1 MSALDLPK
9 IVDSLQ
15 LKKVKQRNDSL
26 QLLRSF
32 SVAKLKLTPRHFV
45 VLLEGIL
52 KLIEIERDVY
62 GNNPTSATH
71 QRLLT
76 ASTML
81 KDILEES
88 LKRGQ
93 LRYKHCTSLFFSVIS
108 SFFLPE
114 THSILAPCAIDFA
127 KILQSLLREPFFLT
141 HLPIDSWN
149 RGYKFLVRLL
159 TAALDTTEHHDYQ
172 FSHESLLTD
181 LLSSLHY
188 IIGGATKDIYEPL
201 KRLKVYVPLRKIL
214 SDVFEIYNKR
224 ESSVLVEA
232 FKVTNKL
239 LITLTSEDFSFCHK
253 LIHTALQPLINFAH
267 TMVDGILM
275 QFVIFLNLES
285 FHRYLNID
293 SLPKLI
299 TNELVE
305 DSSEEESS
313 TRKRLD
319 PFSTSTHQGETSKY
333 NIGVL
338 AQALLDRIAGLN
350 HKLLES
356 DIDFE
361 EIETAKSWFDLASI
375 RLKTGQD
382 VQWLLLRGTARL
394 IVAYYNL
401 CMEETYSNFNQSF
414 LSSKLKRVKL
424 QGTDLSIKSFESMDA
439 LLKHMIG
446 LSKDVRLQTLG
457 LQLLIFTKDSQ
468 TIDRSLQLDKKG
480 SHLENDVTNNNDE
493 TTVIDVHLDED
504 VNPGD
509 EDCNFL
515 SQLIKCFN
523 NRDLMFWCLLGIFTI
538 LRRLELARCY
548 DDQMITRR
556 LHQVIRIVT
565 PMIKLDDHSR
575 LSCRVISF
583 ILFSYHPD
591 RLYRL
596 VDHSLRSQLQ
606 NLLEMAEMNGPSSLH
621 CDAFR
626 YWWALHWSM
635 TKLTNA
641 KSEII
646 NRAAGRWFLSKLN
659 DELSPTNPRTRSEP
673 NRAQMIGSF
682 VLWLL
687 GIDVHN
693 LPFKSGD
700 SDKRDQLIFHLGS
713 AVDNSDFDKFL
724 DLKNVS
730 LKRLVHKPKI
740 ITCDGNT
747 DMIASIFDRVNFI
760 SSRLMVGSVGIDRLF
775 HWTEIVTHIREAFR
789 VREQNIPLAIEETC
803 EKLWRCLF
811 MNLSSQEDY
820 AIIMKLLLLSDLDE
834 PLAIDKPFV
843 FRQLEHFIFGLN
855 SLSQTA
861 GPSGSNE
868 TEFEEEFLN
877 NGSSK
882 ATPLPQ
888 LPQLA
893 TETMTLYIR
902 LLVKF
907 DGDITLL
914 LTALDVCDPATTL
927 QCISILCHSPL
938 VSKMSSEEAVRV
950 IRMLGEGP
958 LSSHQMDRSSDTV
971 FVTSKLL
978 KNLLPLIDGND
989 ETDFRKD
996 FTDLLGFLLQCEEK
1010 LLFLIESCRFN
1021 VISLIFECLTFHFEL
1036 SSGAE
1041 TANRALLPSSNSLRV
1056 SLLDSVRLYLNS
1068 MNSFDQLELYRS
1080 LFETFPHPQGSVE
1093 RAAAYCF
1100 FFTTIS
1106 SGTTQIKI
1114 PAIFNLLECHKY
1126 DFFAPYLKLGLSRL
1140 CLGPPL
1146 CSPRQLFQSMRMEL
1160 LKSWWHNEIPLET
1173 FPYELFDYIDFKA
1186 FAVENY
1192 REIVSICMAIK
1203 SQRSASQIVSQLS
1216 QVSKYKGYD
1225 IQNMLYDSLP
1235 ILIPL
1240 AYTSNGVRNE
1250 VFKSLLPYLNNLYKG
1265 YMREKVLLII
1275 LETLR
1280 LTDTGSEIALSEV
1293 LFKTTTVDL
1302 FMSSIR
1308 LDNSMR
1314 ATLTPV
1320 SSIDL
1325 IRALISKFWPSERGD
1340 FWTTKVCYFMIRQ
1353 LGRDVLS
1360 EDPDLQLMAL
1370 RKIKLVVSQVPSGLK
1385 DPNVISLVIELCTLL
1400 VGSRV
1405 AHEGDVLIS
1414 QISVEDM
1421 ESFGQAHLLFTIA
1434 KLFNR
1439 LMNENK
1445 EDLYRTFV
1453 ERIAHMCHYS
1463 PNLLGA
1469 FSNLFSNCA
1478 IKLFG
1483 GSVAA
1488 NVEELETILQHL
1500 SEKVSS
1506 DEILNCIIELLMR
1519 LYHDTQIPNPK
1530 RAEEYVV
1537 RLFMNIDF
1545 LQTKSN
1551 MFVIWVAKYLSFYYL
1566 HCTKMGDISGLIKKS
1581 EFEKTSSEA
1590 FLLKCSSLN
1599 FFVQQIVKMLRWS
1612 GYQEKAFA
1620 ECILSALLWKFD
1632 ARKPDSEKFVDFK
1645 AFVDDIGDF
1654 LTPMDFHS
1662 SILVISEK
1670 SHPTK
1675 GNDGLSQVI
1684 ESLRSR
1690 VIADNFTEWSSQ
1702 LMLAIFQEIAR
1713 YTSIA
1718 SLFAICILKF
1728 PQLAAESLP
1737 HLVCYYLFLLDLKSL
1752 PIISALIENMVSCD
1766 AYLGAKGLDLLA
1778 RIVICVRIGSKQ
1790 EGGIYQRL
1798 YSKLN
1803 LEKVYL
1809 VLKDSMHSKTALL
1822 VLEDAT
1828 QGKGSNVD
1836 WVKWRTSIL
1845 KIYESVDDLDML
1857 YGVPQEPTLS
1867 NTVHMLKR
1875 IASTSEILR
1884 NDLAI
1889 LDSAA
1894 LRNEANDDNATA
1906 KSLLADGLMGMSRVF
1921 SLNSTGETGCY
1932 EWSWKLSKW
1941 NIPLSEQPNS
1951 DHEIIYNYFKG
1962 LRVMLDT
1969 SDCLH
1974 KAISNSFRQ
1983 KRIISDG
1990 KLSHRSNRQLYQR
2003 WFVTLSSLTEV
2014 DDILRTPE
2022 DQILTNIRKFSHLSS
2037 WFEDADI
2044 DNLENILLCR
2054 REAFRLRIDGLSSK
2068 ISILESNEAQSICW
2082 QGLIHGILTYN
2093 AVARLNN
2100 HSQKMLNSA
2109 VLMDEYTSHLS
2120 GLIDWQTISNFVS
2133 FSIAQTLWT
2142 QGNSTAPIA
2151 MLKSLVSQEAIGSS
2165 AQDLLHLDQRMI
2177 VSHLVSWL
2185 ADSREELG
2193 ENLLRQYVEPMESG
2207 LSEIGDSKQRFES
2220 FLLLARFC
2228 EKQFKASALKTQISN
2243 LKLRIKVKKDEIEV
2257 IKLHYGKTAVT
2268 PSERKSV
2275 QKYYNRLKAQVAT
2288 DSIDLQSLEDTTMTF
2303 GCKSVMFYLS
2313 ALLASDEG
2321 QENEDRFI
2329 SLYLELSSYQ
2339 PLHASLKQNLQS
2351 LPSYKALSWSTQLM
2365 ARLSSDDSEFQN
2377 SIQQLII
2384 KLCFDHP
2391 FHTLHMLISLLYHK
2405 EVAQDTGNNIML
2417 LRVNAAEQIW
2427 QKLMA
2432 EDEKFSKNI
2441 LHPIEK
2447 LCEESNILAK
2457 HKSSRGRALH
2467 LDKLEIGKY
2476 WLHDLP
2482 QIPPPTLNIPVSK
2495 NGYKDIPRMVSFD
2508 PKVSIATS
2516 GLSLPKIAKF
2526 TLSDGS
2532 SRKMLLKYG
2541 TDDLRQDATMEQV
2554 FEKVNTILERDRET
2568 RKRKLHVRTYKAIP
2582 LGPKAGVIEFVPNSK
2597 ALIEVIKPYHQRQD
2611 KLKYEKAKEA
2621 MKDCQS
2627 STLKERLQT
2636 YETITAKI
2644 DPVLHQY
2651 FSDHFVTPDDW
2662 YESRQKF
2669 TRGIA
2674 SSSMVGHIL
2683 GLGDRHCNNILLDE
2697 TTGEP
2702 VHIDLG
2708 VAFDQGKRLPIPE
2721 TVPFRLT
2728 RDIVDGFG
2736 FTGVHGVFDKLCE
2749 HTFRVLREHKEHIIA
2764 ILDALR
2770 WDPLYLWSISPLR
2783 KKRLQDDT
2791 KVPLPEPQ
2799 EDGSEA
2805 NAAVLTVLEKVDA
2818 GGLSVEATVRQLI
2831 REATSPENLALI
2843 YCGWCPFF

>member
-32 SVAKLKLTPRHFV
+32 SAAKLKLTPRHFV
-45 VLLEGIL
+45 VLLEGLL
-52 KLIEIERDVY
+52 KLIEIERDIY
-62 GNNPTSATH
+62 GNNPTSATQ

-81 KDILEES
+81 KDIFEES

-93 LRYKHCTSLFFSVIS
+93 LRYKHCTSLFSNVIS

-114 THSILAPCAIDFA
+114 PHSILAPCAIDFA

-159 TAALDTTEHHDYQ
+159 TAALDTTDHHNYQ
-172 FSHESLLTD
+172 FSRESLLTD
-181 LLSSLHY
+181 LLSSLHC
-188 IIGGATKDIYEPL
+188 IIGGATEDIYEPL
-201 KRLKVYVPLRKIL
+201 KRLKLYVPLRKIL

-232 FKVTNKL
+232 LKVTNKL
-239 LITLTSEDFSFCHK
+239 LLMLASEDFNFCHR

-267 TMVDGILM
+267 TMVDGMLIQIVIL
-275 QFVIFLNLES
+275 INLES
-285 FHRYLNID
+285 FHRYLTID
-293 SLPKLI
+293 SLPQLI
-299 TNELVE
+299 TNDLVE

-319 PFSTSTHQGETSKY
+319 PFSARAQQGESSTY

-338 AQALLDRIAGLN
+338 AQALLDRIAGLS

-361 EIETAKSWFDLASI
+361 ENETAKGWFDLSSI
-375 RLKTGQD
+375 SLKTGQE
-382 VQWLLLRGTARL
+382 VQWLLLRGTVRL
-394 IVAYYNL
+394 IMAYYNL

-414 LSSKLKRVKL
+414 LSSKLKRVKIQSTVL
-424 QGTDLSIKSFESMDA
+424 NIKSFESMDA

-446 LSKDVRLQTLG
+446 FSKDVRLQTLG
-457 LQLLIFTKDSQ
+457 LQLLIFTKDSEPVDNSPQ
-468 TIDRSLQLDKKG
+468 LPKKRSC
-480 SHLENDVTNNNDE
+480 LENDHTMNNDE
-493 TTVIDVHLDED
+493 TTIIDVHLDED

-509 EDCNFL
+509 EDCNYL
-515 SQLIKCFN
+515 SQLLKYFN
-523 NRDLMFWCLLGIFTI
+523 NKDLTFWCLLGIFTI
-538 LRRLELARCY
+538 LRRLELSECY
-548 DDQMITRR
+548 DNQIITRR
-556 LHQVIRIVT
+556 LHQIIRIVT
-565 PMIKLDDHSR
+565 PMIKLDDYSR

-596 VDHSLRSQLQ
+596 VDHSLRSQIQ
-606 NLLEMAEMNGPSSLH
+606 NLLELAEINGPSSLH
-621 CDAFR
+621 CDALR

-641 KSEII
+641 KSDVI

-659 DELSPTNPRTRSEP
+659 DELSSDIIRTRSEP
-673 NRAQMIGSF
+673 TRARMIGSF
-682 VLWLL
+682 ILWLL
-687 GIDVHN
+687 GNEIQN
-693 LPFKSGD
+693 LPSKSD
-700 SDKRDQLIFHLGS
+700 DWDKSDRLTIYLGS
-713 AVDNSDFDKFL
+713 AGHNSDFEKFL
-724 DLKNVS
+724 DLRNIDS
-730 LKRLVHKPKI
+730 RRLVHEPKI
-740 ITCDGNT
+740 LLCDGNL
-747 DMIASIFDRVNFI
+747 DMTASIFDRI
-760 SSRLMVGSVGIDRLF
+760 HLIGSRLMVGSEGIDRLF
-775 HWTEIVTHIREAFR
+775 HWTEIIAHIKEALR
-789 VREQNIPLAIEETC
+789 VREQIIPPDIEETC

-820 AIIMKLLLLSDLDE
+820 AIIMRLLLLSDLNQ

-843 FRQLEHFIFGLN
+843 FRQIEHFMFGLN
-855 SLSQTA
+855 STFQTA
-861 GPSGSNE
+861 GSSSPNDI
-868 TEFEEEFLN
+868 EFEEEFLN
-877 NGSSK
+877 TGSSK
-882 ATPLPQ
+882 ATPITQ
-888 LPQLA
+888 LPQLG
-893 TETMTLYIR
+893 TEMTTLYFR
-902 LLVKF
+902 SLVKF
-907 DGDITLL
+907 DGDIALM
-914 LTALDVCDPATTL
+914 LTALDICDPETTL
-927 QCISILCHSPL
+927 QCISVLCDSPL
-938 VSKMSSEEAVRV
+938 ICKISSEEAIKL

-958 LSSHQMDRSSDTV
+958 LSSHRMDRASHTV

-978 KNLLPLIDGND
+978 KKLLPLIDGYD

-1010 LLFLIESCRFN
+1010 LLFLIESCRYN
-1021 VISLIFECLTFHFEL
+1021 VISLIFECLTLHFDL
-1036 SSGAE
+1036 RLGAE
-1041 TANRALLPSSNSLRV
+1041 TANRALLSSSNSLRT
-1056 SLLDSVRLYLNS
+1056 SLLGSVRLYLDS
-1068 MNSFDQLELYRS
+1068 MNSFDQLNLYRS
-1080 LFETFPHPQGSVE
+1080 LFETFPHPQASVE
-1093 RAAAYCF
+1093 RAAAYCY
-1100 FFTTIS
+1100 FFTIVS

-1114 PAIFNLLECHKY
+1114 PTIFNLLECHKY
-1126 DFFAPYLKLGLSRL
+1126 DCFVPYLKLGLSRL
-1140 CLGPPL
+1140 CQGSPL
-1146 CSPRQLFQSMRMEL
+1146 SSPRKLFRSMRIEL
-1160 LKSWWHNEIPLET
+1160 LKSWWNNDIPLET
-1173 FPYELFDYIDFKA
+1173 FPYELFEYIDFKA

-1192 REIVSICMAIK
+1192 KEIVSICMAIK
-1203 SQRSASQIVSQLS
+1203 SQRSSSQIMSQLS

-1225 IQNMLYDSLP
+1225 IQNVLYDSLP

-1240 AYTSNGVRNE
+1240 AYTSDGVRNE
-1250 VFKSLLPYLNNLYKG
+1250 IFKSLLPYLNNLYKG

-1280 LTDTGSEIALSEV
+1280 MTDTGSEVALSEV
-1293 LFKTTTVDL
+1293 LSKRTTMDL
-1302 FMSSIR
+1302 FISPIR
-1308 LDNSMR
+1308 IDNSMR
-1314 ATLTPV
+1314 ATVTPV

-1325 IRALISKFWPSERGD
+1325 IEALISKFWSPEKGE
-1340 FWTTKVCYFMIRQ
+1340 FWTTKVCYFMLRQ
-1353 LGRDVLS
+1353 LGRDVLN

-1370 RKIKLVVSQVPSGLK
+1370 RKIKLVVSQVPSCLK
-1385 DPNVISLVIELCTLL
+1385 DAAVISLVIEICTLL
-1400 VGSRV
+1400 VGFRA
-1405 AHEGDVLIS
+1405 AHEADVLIS

-1421 ESFGQAHLLFTIA
+1421 TFFGQVHSMFTIA
-1434 KLFNR
+1434 KLFIR
-1439 LMNENK
+1439 LMDENEA
-1445 EDLYRTFV
+1445 DLFKTFV

-1463 PNLLGA
+1463 PNSFGV
-1469 FSNLFSNCA
+1469 FSNILSNCT
-1478 IKLFG
+1478 IKLSG
-1483 GSVAA
+1483 GSVIA
-1488 NVEELETILQHL
+1488 NLDELEIILQHL
-1500 SEKVSS
+1500 TQVVPSG
-1506 DEILNCIIELLMR
+1506 EILNCIIELLIR

-1530 RAEEYVV
+1530 RAEKDVV
-1537 RLFMNIDF
+1537 RLFMSIDF

-1551 MFVIWVAKYLSFYYL
+1551 MFAIWVAKYLSFYYL
-1566 HCTKMGDISGLIKKS
+1566 HCTKMGDISDLIKKL
-1581 EFEKTSSEA
+1581 EYEKTNSEV
-1590 FLLKCSSLN
+1590 FLLECSSMN
-1599 FFVQQIVKMLRWS
+1599 FFVEQIVNMLRGS

-1645 AFVDDIGDF
+1645 AFVNNIGNF
-1654 LTPMDFHS
+1654 LIPMDFHS
-1662 SILVISEK
+1662 SILIVSEG
-1670 SHPTK
+1670 SHPMK

-1690 VIADNFTEWSSQ
+1690 VITDEFTEWSSQ
-1702 LMLAIFQEIAR
+1702 IMLAIFQEIAR

-1718 SLFAICILKF
+1718 SLFAICVVKF
-1728 PQLAAESLP
+1728 PQLAAKSLP
-1737 HLVCYYLFLLDLKSL
+1737 HLVCYYLFLLDEKSL
-1752 PIISALIENMVSCD
+1752 PIILALIENMVSCD
-1766 AYLGAKGLDLLA
+1766 AQLGTGGLDLLA
-1778 RIVICVRIGSKQ
+1778 RIVICVRMGSKHD
-1790 EGGIYQRL
+1790 GSIYQRL

-1803 LEKVYL
+1803 LEKLYL
-1809 VLKDSMHSKTALL
+1809 VLKDSKHSKTALL
-1822 VLEDAT
+1822 LLEDAT
-1828 QGKGSNVD
+1828 QGKGSKVD
-1836 WVKWRTSIL
+1836 WDKWRTSIL
-1845 KIYESVDDLDML
+1845 NIYESIDDLDML
-1857 YGVPQEPTLS
+1857 YGVPQEPTLN
-1867 NTVHMLKR
+1867 NTIHMLKR

-1894 LRNEANDDNATA
+1894 LRNEANDDSATT

-1941 NIPLSEQPNS
+1941 NIPLSEEPKS

-1962 LRVMLDT
+1962 LRVLLNT
-1969 SDCLH
+1969 SDCLY
-1974 KAISNSFRQ
+1974 KAISDSFFQ
-1983 KRIISDG
+1983 KKRFSDG
-1990 KLSHRSNRQLYQR
+1990 ELSHRSNRQLYQR

-2014 DDILRTPE
+2014 EDILRITE
-2022 DQILTNIRKFSHLSS
+2022 DQILTNIRKFGHLSS
-2037 WFEDADI
+2037 WFEDADME
-2044 DNLENILLCR
+2044 NLENILLCR

-2068 ISILESNEAQSICW
+2068 SSLLESNEAQSTCW
-2082 QGLIHGILTYN
+2082 QGLIHEILTYN
-2093 AVARLNN
+2093 TVARLNN

-2120 GLIDWQTISNFVS
+2120 GLVDWKTMRNFVS

-2151 MLKSLVSQEAIGSS
+2151 MLKSLVSQEAAESL
-2165 AQDLLHLDQRMI
+2165 AQDLLHLDHRMI
-2177 VSHLVSWL
+2177 IAHLVLWL
-2185 ADSREELG
+2185 AESREELG
-2193 ENLLRQYVEPMESG
+2193 ENLLRQYVEPMESN
-2207 LSEIGDSKQRFES
+2207 LSEIYDSIQRFKS

-2243 LKLRIKVKKDEIEV
+2243 LKLRIKAKKDEIEV
-2257 IKLHYGKTAVT
+2257 IKSHYGKTAVT

-2275 QKYYNRLKAQVAT
+2275 QKYYNRLKAQVAA
-2288 DSIDLQSLEDTTMTF
+2288 DSIDLQSLEDTTMKF
-2303 GCKSVMFYLS
+2303 GCKSATFYLN
-2313 ALLASDEG
+2313 ALLAGDEG
-2321 QENEDRFI
+2321 QEIEDRFI
-2329 SLYLELSSYQ
+2329 SLFLELSTYQ

-2365 ARLSSDDSEFQN
+2365 ARLSSDTNEFQT

-2384 KLCFDHP
+2384 RLCFDHP
-2391 FHTLHMLISLLYHK
+2391 FHTLYMLISLLYHK
-2405 EVAQDTGNNIML
+2405 EVAQDTGNNTML
-2417 LRVNAAEQIW
+2417 LRVSAAEKIW

-2432 EDEKFSKNI
+2432 QDEDFSKSI

-2447 LCEESNILAK
+2447 LCRESTILAK

-2467 LDKLEIGKY
+2467 LDKLEIGNY
-2476 WLHDLP
+2476 WLHELP
-2482 QIPPPTLNIPVSK
+2482 QIPPPTFEIPVSK
-2495 NGYKDIPRMVSFD
+2495 TGYKDIPKMVSFD

-2516 GLSLPKIAKF
+2516 GLSLPKIATF

-2532 SRKMLLKYG
+2532 RRKMLLKYG

-2683 GLGDRHCNNILLDE
+2683 GLGDRHCNNILLEE

-2749 HTFRVLREHKEHIIA
+2749 HTFRVLREQKEHIIA

-2783 KKRLQDDT
+2783 KKRLQDES